1 MVYAS
6 IYVNQMLNNSIMLID
21 NFCKRS
27 NAYKSL
33 IIKSLYYCK

>member
-1 MVYAS
+1 MVYVN
-6 IYVNQMLNNSIMLID
+6 INGNQMLNNSITCMLID

-33 IIKSLYYCK
+33 NI

>member
-1 MVYAS
+1 MVYGN
-6 IYVNQMLNNSIMLID
+6 INGNHKLNNSIMLID

-27 NAYKSL
+27 NVYKSL

>member
-27 NAYKSL
+27 NVYKSL